1 MNKTQ
6 VSVLAILFVAAALA
20 GFRLL
25 SWPAPPAST
34 VSQAVNPPKAM
45 PAEISNS
52 SLPSIQPPDLRELA
66 GRLGAG
72 TVPPTPEQIAEERR
86 VEREQVAVALA
97 SLRSADADERVG
109 GAQQLGAYPTREA
122 EQRLAEALAG
132 DKSGAVRA
140 AAAQSLAFVKEPR
153 SRGIKALLRAVLEG
167 DPEVRAAALDT
178 LQGYLNG
185 LDPESQAFRQVRK
198 GLAGL
203 AGTERL
209 DRETRATLRELLAD
223 FPG

>member
-1 MNKTQ
+1 MNKIQ
-6 VSVLAILFVAAALA
+6 ASVLAALFVAAALV

-25 SWPAPPAST
+25 AWPVPPAST
-34 VSQAVNPPKAM
+34 ISQVVTPPKAM
-45 PAEISNS
+45 PAEIPNS
-52 SLPSIQPPDLRELA
+52 RLPSIQSPDLRELA

-72 TVPPTPEQIAEERR
+72 AAPPTPEQIAEEQRI
-86 VEREQVAVALA
+86 EREQVAAALA
-97 SLRSADADERVG
+97 SLRGADADERVS

-122 EQRLAEALAG
+122 EQGLAEALAG

-153 SRGIKALLRAVLEG
+153 PRGVKTLLGAVLDS
-167 DPEVRAAALDT
+167 DPEVRAAAIDT

-185 LDPESQAFRQVRK
+185 LDPESQAFRQIRK

-203 AGTERL
+203 ARSGRL
-209 DRETRATLRELLAD
+209 DRDTRATLRELLAE